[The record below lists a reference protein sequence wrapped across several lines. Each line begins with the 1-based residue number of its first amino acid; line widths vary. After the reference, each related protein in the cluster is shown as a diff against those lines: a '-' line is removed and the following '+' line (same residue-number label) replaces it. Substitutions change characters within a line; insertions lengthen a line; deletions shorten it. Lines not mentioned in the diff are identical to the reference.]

1 LEFVLVFTLKEQ
13 KMQVDPLK
21 TQINLALKA
30 AADAAQKLINENPD
44 VWYPCGFAWVK
55 IRPARGPVVK
65 ALKEMGLG
73 DIDGYAGGYMVY
85 NPSGNATQWM
95 DAKVAGA
102 RAFADALKEMGVKA
116 TVESRID

>member
-1 LEFVLVFTLKEQ
+1 
-13 KMQVDPLK
+13 MQVDQIK
-21 TQINLALKA
+21 TQIELALQA
-30 AADAAQKLINENPD
+30 ARAAAQKMINDNPD

-73 DIDGYAGGYMVY
+73 KVDSYAGGYMVY

-95 DAKVAGA
+95 DAKIEGA
-102 RAFADALKEMGVKA
+102 RAFAGVLKKMGVNA
-116 TVESRID
+116 TVQSRID

>member
-1 LEFVLVFTLKEQ
+1 
-13 KMQVDPLK
+13 MQVDPIK
-21 TQINLALKA
+21 IQINLALQA
-30 AADAAQKLINENPD
+30 ASNAAQKLINENPD

-73 DIDGYAGGYMVY
+73 SIDSYAGGYMVY
-85 NPSGNATQWM
+85 NPSQNPTQWM
-95 DAKVAGA
+95 DAKIEGA
-102 RAFADALKEMGVKA
+102 RAFADALKAMGVKA